1 MANIV
6 LVPKKD
12 CKIRVCIDYKYLNK
26 SNLKDNFSL
35 PYIDVLID
43 TAVKSSTYSFMDEFL
58 GYNQIKIDEE
68 EKKRNYLCYI
78 AGNILLQNDA
88 I

>member
-1 MANIV
+1 MANIM

-12 CKIRVCIDYKYLNK
+12 FKIRVCIDYKYLNK

-43 TAVKSSTYSFMDEFL
+43 TAVKSCTYSFMDEFL

-68 EKKRNYLCYI
+68 DKRKTI
-78 AGNILLQNDA
+78 FVT
-88 I
+88 

>member
-1 MANIV
+1 
-6 LVPKKD
+6 
-12 CKIRVCIDYKYLNK
+12 
-26 SNLKDNFSL
+26 
-35 PYIDVLID
+35 
-43 TAVKSSTYSFMDEFL
+43 MDEFL